1 MLDYASQSD
10 TAKKKPQSG
19 PDTAGGIRVLLLDF
33 WCFIPYYMAELAKGL
48 NGQHVD
54 ARVLASTYRFDPGF
68 FSRHGLRNNVG
79 FLDIVSRWKI
89 GPAWLRQPL
98 KLFEYCCN
106 LLLLS
111 LKLLFSRPDILHVQ
125 YLALLSIGLP
135 LELIPLKIGRAC
147 GTKIVCTVHNLLP
160 HDTGDRHRKV
170 FQRLYSMADSI
181 ICHNSVTADC
191 LIAEFGIAAAHIQVI
206 PHGALQPM
214 EKPLTQ
220 SEARNALL
228 LPADRRMVLW
238 QGVISAYKGIDF
250 LLDAWKLV
258 EPGALLVIAG
268 TGDAS
273 LIDQLRERVAGMTR
287 DDVRL
292 DLFFIP
298 PEVLPLYFRAADVVV
313 YPYRQITT
321 SGAMMTGLG
330 HGKAIIATRLP
341 TFTEMLQDEKE
352 ALLVPYGDTAALAH
366 AMERLMHD
374 AALRGRL
381 EMGACSIA
389 AQFSWNQIA
398 ASTRACYE
406 HVISGIQ

>member
-1 MLDYASQSD
+1 MLEYASQSD
-10 TAKKKPQSG
+10 TAKKEPQSVR
-19 PDTAGGIRVLLLDF
+19 DASCGIRVLLLDF

-48 NGQHVD
+48 NGLHVD

-68 FSRHGLRNNVG
+68 FARNGLRNNPG
-79 FLDIVSRWKI
+79 FLDLVSKWNI
-89 GPAWLRQPL
+89 GSAWLRQPL

-111 LKLLFSRPDILHVQ
+111 LKLPFSRPDIIHVQ

-147 GTKIVCTVHNLLP
+147 GTRIVCTVHNLLP
-160 HDTGDRHRKV
+160 HDTGGRHRKV

-181 ICHNSVTADC
+181 ICHNSATADR
-191 LIAEFGIAAAHIQVI
+191 LTAEFGIAAGRIQVI
-206 PHGALQPM
+206 PHGPLQPM
-214 EKPLTQ
+214 ERPLTQ
-220 SEARNALL
+220 SEARNKLQ

-238 QGVISAYKGIDF
+238 QGVIGAYKGIDF

-258 EPGALLVIAG
+258 EPGALLFIAG
-268 TGDAS
+268 TGDPR
-273 LIDQLRERVAGMTR
+273 LIEQLRERVAGMER

-298 PEVLPLYFRAADVVV
+298 PELLPLYFRAADVVV

-341 TFTEMLQDEKE
+341 TFTEMLEDEKE

-366 AMERLMHD
+366 AMERLIHD

-381 EMGACSIA
+381 EMGASNVA
-389 AQFSWNQIA
+389 AQFSWSQIA
-398 ASTRACYE
+398 ARTRACYE
-406 HVISGIQ
+406 HLISKIQ